1 MYGAGTHYLAAT
13 RVGVSET
20 LRIDLSFMRDRSTL
34 AMRARHA
41 AVTTS
46 NKIQR
51 VADRTGSISHACG
64 RSRSNGEWCTL
75 KDAHTSRGFA
85 RTECRS
91 VCNSRSKSSRSITV
105 ASSTRSTSNSPQ
117 LLIHDAKI
125 RNTIPAVN
133 TAMHAMLKC
142 GMPEE
147 EGHRDDLHKPH
158 KLRERSTSTGN

>member
-1 MYGAGTHYLAAT
+1 M
-13 RVGVSET
+13 SET
-20 LRIDLSFMRDRSTL
+20 LRIDLSFVRDRSTP

-51 VADRTGSISHACG
+51 LADRTGSISHACG

-91 VCNSRSKSSRSITV
+91 VCSSRSKSSRSITV

-125 RNTIPAVN
+125 RNTMPAAN
-133 TAMHAMLKC
+133 TVTHARLKC
-142 GMPEE
+142 GMLEE
-147 EGHRDDLHKPH
+147 DGRRDNLHKPN
-158 KLRERSTSTGN
+158 KLRERFTSTGD